1 MGHYDNE
8 RAADN
13 TQPSSDKMRC
23 LLSLALLFVAVVSV
37 TSYGYAKGG
46 RKVEKVIQCLPT
58 TVRVPYTVTKHTTR
72 YTTQVSYVT
81 KTEVTRYTSYTT
93 SYATLTKTVQKHT
106 KQIITAP
113 CTRVTENYVK
123 GGYGRKY

>member
-46 RKVEKVIQCLPT
+46 RKGGNITKCTPS
-58 TVRVPYTVTKHTTR
+58 TVRVPYTVTKHQTT
-72 YTTQVSYVT
+72 YSTQVNYIT
-81 KTEVTRYTSYTT
+81 KTEVTKYTSYTT
-93 SYATLTKTVQKHT
+93 LTKTLQKLT
-106 KQIITAP
+106 KQIITQYAP
-113 CTRVTENYVK
+113 CTRVTEKYVK
-123 GGYGRKY
+123 